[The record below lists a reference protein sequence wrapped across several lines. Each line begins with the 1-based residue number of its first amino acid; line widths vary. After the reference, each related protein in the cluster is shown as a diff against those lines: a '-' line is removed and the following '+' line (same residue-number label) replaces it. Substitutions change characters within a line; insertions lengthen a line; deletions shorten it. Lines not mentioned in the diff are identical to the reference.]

1 MNSINAL
8 ILTLGVGL
16 FIILGALIAFIAN
29 NNEKFIHFSISLAFG
44 VMLSLIAL
52 ELFPESFHLM
62 THHFDDFTSYI
73 LIIIFILI
81 GFGLLK
87 LLDLFIPDH
96 EHGHNKKEHN
106 ENLFHIGLVSSIALI
121 MHNIIEGMAIY
132 TSCLSDLN
140 MGLLMCIGVGL
151 HNIPLGMVI
160 ASTFYKSNNSILK
173 TLISSFLIAVSTF
186 FGGFIIYILSGN
198 IIDSLALGIMLS
210 ITLGMLLY
218 IVFLELLPK
227 IKEDK
232 NKTISILGTIL
243 GVVILIVSLFLSGH
257 TH

>member
-1 MNSINAL
+1 MDFYAL
-8 ILTLGVGL
+8 LLTLGVGL
-16 FIILGALIAFIAN
+16 FIILGSLIVFIAN

-44 VMLSLIAL
+44 VMLALIAL
-52 ELFPESFHLM
+52 ELFPESFELM
-62 THHFDDFTSYI
+62 TEHFDDFMAYI
-73 LIIIFILI
+73 YIIIFILI

-96 EHGHNKKEHN
+96 EHGHNKKERD

-151 HNIPLGMVI
+151 HNIPMGMVV
-160 ASTFYKSNNSILK
+160 ASTFYKANNSISK
-173 TLISSFLIAVSTF
+173 TLIASFLIAISTF
-186 FGGFIIYILSGN
+186 VGGFIIYILSGN
-198 IIDSLALGIMLS
+198 IIDSLVLSIMLS

-227 IKEDK
+227 IKE
-232 NKTISILGTIL
+232 NKTISILGTII
-243 GVVILIVSLFLSGH
+243 GIAILVVSLIFSGH